1 MQAIRSLH
9 FLLGLAFVC
18 AATCARA
25 QDVYPNKSIKIISP
39 LGVGGA
45 TDVSAR
51 AVAVKLSERLGQTVF
66 IENRPGA
73 EGVIGI
79 DAGAKSAPD
88 GYTFVLGSST
98 TLAANFYLRKS
109 LPFHPTKDLEPVAML
124 MKNFFNVIVIHPA
137 IPANNLKELI
147 KLAQAQPGKL
157 NYGTGTSGSKI
168 CVEMLKSMAN
178 IDLQMVNY
186 KSSTQALNDLL
197 GGQIQ
202 LVCEPIAIAFPHIQA
217 GRLKAL
223 GTTSLSRYQG
233 APALTTLTEE
243 GLPGFEYAA
252 WLGVFSPANTPLK
265 IRQIFSNA
273 VAEVLRDPETIKK
286 IQSAGA
292 EPMIGGPTELAAL
305 LKSELIKAEDIVK
318 KSGITPE

>member
-1 MQAIRSLH
+1 MKAVNVLCA
-9 FLLGLAFVC
+9 GLYFAFVGITTV
-18 AATCARA
+18 AYA
-25 QDVYPNKSIKIISP
+25 QDVYPSKSIKIISP
-39 LGVGGA
+39 LGAGGA
-45 TDVSAR
+45 TDVGAR
-51 AVAVKLSERLGQTVF
+51 AVAAKLTERLGQTVF
-66 IENRPGA
+66 VENRPGA
-73 EGVIGI
+73 EGVIGV

-124 MKNFFNVIVIHPA
+124 MKNFYNVIVIHPA

-147 KLAQAQPGKL
+147 ALAQAQPGKL

-168 CVEMLKSMAN
+168 CVEMLKSMAK

-186 KSSTQALNDLL
+186 KSSAQALNDLL

-202 LVCEPIAIAFPHIQA
+202 LVCEPIAIAFAHIQA

-223 GTTSLSRYQG
+223 GTTSLSRYHG
-233 APALTTLTEE
+233 APALTTLSEE

-252 WLGVFSPANTPLK
+252 WLGIFAPANTPLN
-265 IRQIFSNA
+265 IRQVFSKA
-273 VAEVLRDPETIKK
+273 VAEVLRDPDTISK
-286 IQSAGA
+286 IQNAGA
-292 EPMIGGPTELAAL
+292 EPMIGGPEELAAL
-305 LKSELIKAEDIVK
+305 LNAELIKAGDIIK

>member
-1 MQAIRSLH
+1 MQAIRSLY
-9 FLLGLAFVC
+9 FLLGLAFICV
-18 AATCARA
+18 ATCARA

-147 KLAQAQPGKL
+147 SLAQAQPGKL

-223 GTTSLSRYQG
+223 GTTSLSR
-233 APALTTLTEE
+233 
-243 GLPGFEYAA
+243 
-252 WLGVFSPANTPLK
+252 
-265 IRQIFSNA
+265 
-273 VAEVLRDPETIKK
+273 
-286 IQSAGA
+286 
-292 EPMIGGPTELAAL
+292 
-305 LKSELIKAEDIVK
+305 
-318 KSGITPE
+318 

>member
-1 MQAIRSLH
+1 
-9 FLLGLAFVC
+9 
-18 AATCARA
+18 
-25 QDVYPNKSIKIISP
+25 
-39 LGVGGA
+39 
-45 TDVSAR
+45 
-51 AVAVKLSERLGQTVF
+51 
-66 IENRPGA
+66 
-73 EGVIGI
+73 
-79 DAGAKSAPD
+79 
-88 GYTFVLGSST
+88 
-98 TLAANFYLRKS
+98 
-109 LPFHPTKDLEPVAML
+109 ML

-147 KLAQAQPGKL
+147 SLAQAQPGKL

-233 APALTTLTEE
+233 APTLTTLTEE